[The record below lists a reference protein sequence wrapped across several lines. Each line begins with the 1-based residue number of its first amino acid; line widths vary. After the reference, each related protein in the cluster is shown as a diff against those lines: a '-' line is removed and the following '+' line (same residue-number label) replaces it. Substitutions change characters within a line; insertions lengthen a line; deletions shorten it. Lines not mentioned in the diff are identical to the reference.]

1 MRQSMKN
8 CIYLLL
14 LLLAS
19 CNLRR
24 ARSEK
29 DFDGILKMVKGRTSA
44 EIEQM
49 LGKPDS
55 KRKML
60 SSGEQWVW
68 WNYTFLGGS
77 NYPPELRG
85 KVVHL
90 EIILEPDDRA
100 GVARSSFPGE
110 LRASSPFG
118 ISYTLP
124 PETK

>member
-1 MRQSMKN
+1 MKS
-8 CIYLLL
+8 CIYFLL

-19 CNLRR
+19 CNAQH

-29 DFDGILKMVKGRTSA
+29 DFDGIREMVKGRTSA
-44 EIEQM
+44 EVEQM

-55 KRKML
+55 KQEML
-60 SSGEQWVW
+60 SSGERWIW

-77 NYPPELRG
+77 NYSPELRG
-85 KVVHL
+85 TVVHL
-90 EIILEPDDRA
+90 EIIFEPDDRA